1 MFQKSG
7 FCVPTQSA
15 TKSYYTHNLTI
26 AKVFNLYGQKIIF
39 ASSHWPVSNETK
51 FMHTAQYL
59 YFNFFEHKPRQ
70 ILKWGLIFH
79 TIQNNVIHIS
89 NLMQLLLLQNN
100 MHFLIYLV
108 SFFQSYNNTSLFDIY
123 VILHLEKNSRT
134 MDTYIL
140 ITYIAVVHFL
150 NLCNRLW

>member
-7 FCVPTQSA
+7 FCIPTQSA
-15 TKSYYTHNLTI
+15 TKSYYTHNLPI

-51 FMHTAQYL
+51 FMLTTYL

>member
-1 MFQKSG
+1 MHFNKSVMFSYWVLTFNGIMRTHLIKNLTKKWRKIPTSSLNMFQKSG

-15 TKSYYTHNLTI
+15 TKSYYTHNLPI

-51 FMHTAQYL
+51 FKHTACL

-108 SFFQSYNNTSLFDIY
+108 SFF
-123 VILHLEKNSRT
+123 
-134 MDTYIL
+134 
-140 ITYIAVVHFL
+140 
-150 NLCNRLW
+150 